1 MPMEVPTNPQAI
13 NQPPEPEKK
22 PGENLGVWF
31 QRLDAS
37 EKYMKQEFRPRYE
50 LARKR
55 LRSEAKTFT
64 QGRYPGHNHVNLVYS
79 IGNAFVNS
87 VYFKHPDVD
96 CSAREDAQVESVENT
111 EVKINDIMKDK
122 KVKKT
127 IKRIIWD
134 AYLGGF
140 GARYIDYEYED
151 VQTGEP
157 IIGQDG
163 MPMMGDDGQPMMKRT
178 VLKNNVLIE
187 RVRPDLVRFPRGFD
201 FDTFQDSPWVGFDV
215 LVPLDD
221 VKNNKQFDVNARSQV
236 KGGYYDELVDKDS
249 PKYIGE
255 EAKSDISYA
264 KLHYV
269 FERPKQEGGAYTLRV
284 LSDDVKEMPLQFM
297 EYDKGCV
304 GYPIKF
310 LYFNPLDD
318 DASYPCGDP
327 WLWESQLN
335 AIDKFW
341 MRLLNHT
348 RRMNRKYIGNKRDI
362 NPTELTNLAK
372 NEDQEFV
379 LLENKQNTPLTNI
392 VVPVPDNPVA
402 KDNYSFYEVARG
414 LLSELSPKSALSRG
428 AVDDQTET
436 ATQANIINANEVMD
450 LDARIDD
457 IREFLI
463 DIVLDIAGILETS
476 LVGNMQVMG
485 KASTGNEIAR
495 VAGRGEF
502 TSKLNI
508 DVDVDSMQHA
518 NKDVFRR
525 QMLDMVGQ
533 LAAVEPIMNKEGKGI
548 KLSYFVEKLFQHM
561 NVRGAEQ
568 AIYDLGLRNPQKEH
582 EDAVFRKVPMQVQ
595 PKEDSEEHLQGHME
609 TYQDNIALSIYEKLQ
624 PGFKAELANHI
635 MDTQE
640 DMQKKQGVK
649 TPAISKSGG
658 GDGSRPTIAT
668 ETQRANKV

>member
-1 MPMEVPTNPQAI
+1 MEPPINLPNQTAPQE
-13 NQPPEPEKK
+13 QK
-22 PGENLGVWF
+22 PRENLGLWF
-31 QRLDAS
+31 QRLEAS
-37 EKYMKQEFRPRYE
+37 EKYMKQEFRPRYD

-96 CSAREDAQVESVENT
+96 CSAREDAQVDHVENT
-111 EVKINDIMKDK
+111 EVKVNDILKDK

-140 GARYIDYEYED
+140 GARYLDYEYQD
-151 VQTGEP
+151 QQTGEP
-157 IIGQDG
+157 IVGQDG
-163 MPMMGDDGQPMMKRT
+163 QPMLDEQGQPMMKRV
-178 VLKNNVLIE
+178 VLKNNIVID
-187 RVRPDLVRFPRGFD
+187 RIRPDLVRFPRGFD
-201 FDTFQDSPWVGFDV
+201 FDTFQDSPWVGFDIV
-215 LVPLDD
+215 VPLED
-221 VKNNKQFDVNARSQV
+221 VKNNQQFDVNARAQV
-236 KGGYYDELVDKDS
+236 KGGYYDDLVDKDS

-255 EAKSDISYA
+255 EAKSDITYA
-264 KLHYV
+264 KLHYI
-269 FERPKQEGGAYTLRV
+269 FEKPKQEGGAYTLRV
-284 LSDDVKEMPLQFM
+284 LSDDVKDLPLQFT

-318 DASYPCGDP
+318 DATYPCGDP

-341 MRLLNHT
+341 QRLQNHT

-362 NPTELTNLAK
+362 NPTELTNISK
-372 NEDQEFV
+372 NEDMEMV

-392 VVPVPDNPVA
+392 LVPVPDNPVT

-463 DIVLDIAGILETS
+463 DIVLDVAGILEKS
-476 LVGNMQVMG
+476 LVGQMQVMG
-485 KASTGNEIAR
+485 KASTGNEIDR

-518 NKDVFRR
+518 NKDVYRR
-525 QMLDMVGQ
+525 QLLDMVTQ

-548 KLSYFVEKLFQHM
+548 KLSFFVEKLFQHM
-561 NVRGAEQ
+561 NIRGADQ
-568 AIYDLGLRNPQKEH
+568 AVYDLGLRNPQQEH
-582 EDAVFRKVPMQVQ
+582 EEAVFKNVPMQVQ
-595 PKEDSEEHLQGHME
+595 PKEDLEQHLKGHVE
-609 TYQDNIALSIYEKLQ
+609 TFQDIIAVETFDKLR
-624 PGFKAELANHI
+624 PGFKDALANHI
-635 MDTQE
+635 LETQ
-640 DMQKKQGVK
+640 DALQQQSGQKGPAQPKSP
-649 TPAISKSGG
+649 TPT
-658 GDGSRPTIAT
+658 GSRPMQAT
-668 ETQRANKV
+668 EQQRANKV